1 MLAEIIFIIVS
12 AAVLLAA
19 VSIIKKYAPDF
30 FRKIAKFVP
39 IFVFIIGFIASA
51 IFNKVHAGHFEL
63 PYAALYGYFVAS
75 AEVYTYEGICKL
87 FLKIKDFF
95 KKTKNDVESL
105 KKDA

>member
-30 FRKIAKFVP
+30 FVKIAKFIP
-39 IFVFIIGFIASA
+39 IFVFILGFIASA

-75 AEVYTYEGICKL
+75 AEVYTYEGIYKL

-95 KKTKNDVESL
+95 KKTKDDVESL
-105 KKDA
+105 KK

>member
-1 MLAEIIFIIVS
+1 MLAEIIFIIIS
-12 AAVLLAA
+12 AVVLLAA

-30 FRKIAKFVP
+30 FGKIAKFVP

-51 IFNKVHAGHFEL
+51 IFNKVHA
-63 PYAALYGYFVAS
+63 GYFVAS

-95 KKTKNDVESL
+95 KKTKDDVESL
-105 KKDA
+105 KK